1 MTPGVRSKKGEEV
14 MQKLMCLIVLGLG
27 IMISGC
33 ATNPP
38 PGLTKAY
45 GDKGWSRVAS
55 QDTISIWRSSIDQ
68 GCYVVTKGEDIV
80 AVVPTDA
87 YNDWVD
93 VYVDNQPALTVS
105 RTHNTILGKADH
117 KWKFQGKGSIE
128 K

>member
-1 MTPGVRSKKGEEV
+1 M
-14 MQKLMCLIVLGLG
+14 VLSLA
-27 IMISGC
+27 IMITGC

-38 PGLTKAY
+38 SGLAKAY
-45 GDKGWSRVAS
+45 GDKGWSKVAS
-55 QDTISIWRSSIDQ
+55 QDTVSIWRSSIDQ
-68 GCYVVTKGEDIV
+68 GSYIVTKGEDIV

-87 YNDWVD
+87 GNDWVD

-105 RTHNTILGKADH
+105 RTHNTILSKADH